1 MALHEM
7 AEAAIPRKTGSTPHG
22 MPLFAEPR
30 HRAAAPS
37 RRPIAVIGAGFSGTI
52 ATLHLVNRL
61 PPEQPVLLCERA
73 ATFGR
78 GVAYATEDNDHL
90 LNVRTTH
97 MSALN
102 DKPLHFQDWITRR
115 TAGGQPPRGVHH
127 TAAGVFAS
135 RSLYGLYLR
144 SILGSAMRLSAGEAR
159 LWLFPDE
166 VIDVVPLADGY
177 ALIGA
182 RGQRLEVDKILLAV
196 GNLPAEENDDPRIC
210 TYAWGEKA
218 QRPLTSDL
226 PVLIVGTGLT
236 MIDIAVSLRRRNF
249 TGGIHALSRG
259 GLLPMRHAASK
270 PWPTPAFSAAEET
283 SLGALTARVRAEIR
297 QATREGSDWRAVID
311 SLRPITARLWGRL
324 PPAERARFLRHL
336 RRAWDVHRH
345 RMAPPHADMIE
356 AMLAEGSLMVAAG
369 RIRGMESGPNSVRV
383 TYAARD
389 GRGEKTIEAQ
399 RVIMAN
405 GLEPISRT
413 RDPLMKALLDRGLVR
428 LDAQGLGLDVTDG
441 LNAIRADGTVAG
453 DIWALGPIVRG
464 VFWECVA
471 VPDIRVQAANVAV
484 GVASRLGEE
493 APRRPVAM
501 ADIASVVTARRG
513 GGVFGKV
520 RS

>member
-1 MALHEM
+1 MAHHET
-7 AEAAIPRKTGSTPHG
+7 AAAAIQQKTSLTPHG

-30 HRAAAPS
+30 NRAAARS

-52 ATLHLVNRL
+52 ATLHLLNRL

-73 ATFGR
+73 PAFGR
-78 GVAYATEDNDHL
+78 GVAYATEDHDHL
-90 LNVRTTH
+90 LNVRTAN

-102 DKPLHFQDWITRR
+102 DRPLHFQDWITRR
-115 TAGGQPPRGVHH
+115 TAGGQPLQGLHH

-144 SILGSAMRLSAGEAR
+144 SILGSAMRQSAGEAR
-159 LWLFPDE
+159 LRLFPDE
-166 VIDVVPLADGY
+166 VIDIAPLGDGY
-177 ALIGA
+177 ALVGA
-182 RGQRLEVDKILLAV
+182 RGQRLEVDRVLLAV

-210 TYAWGEKA
+210 SYAWGEKA
-218 QRPLTSDL
+218 HRPLTADL
-226 PVLIVGTGLT
+226 PVLILGTGLT

-249 TGGIHALSRG
+249 AGGIHALSRG
-259 GLLPMRHAASK
+259 GLLPTRHAASK
-270 PWPTPAFSAAEET
+270 PWPTPDLSADEET
-283 SLGALTARVRAEIR
+283 SLRALTARVRAEIR
-297 QATREGSDWRAVID
+297 RAAEQGSDWRAVID

-356 AMLAEGSLMVAAG
+356 AMLAEGSLTVAAG
-369 RIRGMESGPNSVRV
+369 RIRRMESGPHSVRV

-389 GRGEKTIEAQ
+389 GRGETTIEVQ

-405 GLEPISRT
+405 GFEPISRT
-413 RDPLMKALLDRGLVR
+413 RDPLMKSLLDRGLVR
-428 LDAQGLGLDVTDG
+428 LDSQGLGLDVTEG
-441 LNAIRADGTVAG
+441 LNAIRADGTVAE

-484 GVASRLGEE
+484 GVAGRLQEE
-493 APRRPVAM
+493 APRWSFT
-501 ADIASVVTARRG
+501 I
-513 GGVFGKV
+513 
-520 RS
+520 